1 MPPPVPVCRSVR
13 LSPFYSIPFSCFHYF
28 ILGASAAPLVRPA
41 TSALTPNPMAVARG
55 RLGAVALLLRSVL
68 GCSTRQR
75 AADFN
80 VLYSCL
86 GPDARFDILSEDEL
100 GMSGKRDVEITPF
113 SPWVISKV
121 YCSVENKSL
130 STTDG
135 KTGSPMGLFGLPL
148 FPTSLAQQ
156 ERGASEGE

>member
-1 MPPPVPVCRSVR
+1 MFSLFHPWRLRCPP
-13 LSPFYSIPFSCFHYF
+13 
-28 ILGASAAPLVRPA
+28 RPG
-41 TSALTPNPMAVARG
+41 SHICPHPEPHGRG

-80 VLYSCL
+80 VLYSCR

-100 GMSGKRDVEITPF
+100 GMTGKRDVQVTPF

-121 YCSVENKSL
+121 YCSVKNKSL